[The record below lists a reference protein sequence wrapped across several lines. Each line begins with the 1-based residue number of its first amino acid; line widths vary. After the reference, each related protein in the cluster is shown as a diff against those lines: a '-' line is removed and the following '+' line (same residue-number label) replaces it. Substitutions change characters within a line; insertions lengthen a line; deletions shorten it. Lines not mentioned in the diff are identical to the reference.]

1 MKFEYLWII
10 NLLWAVP
17 ALFFV
22 YVVARRKLEKA
33 LILFADSNL
42 LPRLTALESRFRQ
55 SVRAVIV
62 LIAFTFMIIALAGPR
77 WGEHFEEVSQKGV
90 DIIICMDVS
99 LSMMVEDIKPNRLE
113 RAKREIVD
121 LINVNQ
127 GDRLGLVAF
136 AGQAFLQCPL
146 TLDYSALDMFL
157 RQLSPDLIPVPG
169 TDLGKAIDLSIE
181 SFDEN
186 SETDRVIVMIT
197 DGEDN
202 EKKGLEAAEKA
213 LDENIRIFIFGMG
226 DPAGGPVPAGDSGGF
241 EKDESGN
248 LILSKLDEQSL
259 IDIAQLT
266 GGDYVR
272 STDGDFDLDRLYFD
286 GIRRK
291 TDVSVLKTGKIKIYE
306 PRFYIFVILALA
318 LLILESILHAKYI
331 YQKV

>member
-22 YVVARRKLEKA
+22 YIIARRRREHSLK
-33 LILFADSNL
+33 LFADSEL
-42 LPRLTALESRFRQ
+42 LPRLTSLESRFRQ
-55 SVRAVIV
+55 GVRSIIV
-62 LIAFTFMIIALAGPR
+62 LIAITFMILALAGPR

-157 RQLSPDLIPVPG
+157 RQLAPDLIPVTG
-169 TDLGKAIDLSIE
+169 TDLGKAIELSID
-181 SFDEN
+181 SFDKE
-186 SETDRVIVMIT
+186 SETDKVIVMIT

-202 EKKGLEAAEKA
+202 EKKGLEAAELA
-213 LDENIRIFIFGMG
+213 LDEDIRIFIFGMG
-226 DPAGGPVPAGDSGGF
+226 DPAGGPVPAGESGGF

-259 IDIAQLT
+259 IDIAQIT

-272 STDGDFDLDRLYFD
+272 STDGDFDLDKLYFD

-291 TDVSVLKTGKIKIYE
+291 TEVSVLKTGKVKVYE
-306 PRFYIFVILALA
+306 PRFYIFAALALA
-318 LLILESILHAKYI
+318 LLLLESILNAKHVYNS
-331 YQKV
+331 V

>member
-10 NLLWAVP
+10 NLLWALP

-22 YVVARRKLEKA
+22 YIVARRRREHTLK
-33 LILFADSNL
+33 LFADNAL
-42 LPRLTALESRFRQ
+42 LPRLTSLESRFRQ
-55 SVRAVIV
+55 SVRAIIV
-62 LIAFTFMIIALAGPR
+62 LTAIAFMILALAGPR

-90 DIIICMDVS
+90 DIIICIDVS

-113 RAKREIVD
+113 RAKREIID

-146 TLDYSALDMFL
+146 TLDYKALDMFL
-157 RQLSPDLIPVPG
+157 RQLQPDLIPVSG
-169 TDLGKAIDLSIE
+169 TDLEKAIDISIE
-181 SFDEN
+181 SFDKE
-186 SETDRVIVMIT
+186 SETDRVVVMIT

-202 EKKGLEAAEKA
+202 EKKGLEAAERA
-213 LDENIRIFIFGMG
+213 RDEDIRIFVFGMG
-226 DPAGGPVPAGDSGGF
+226 DPAGGPVPASESGGF

-259 IDIAQLT
+259 MDIAHIT

-291 TDVSVLKTGKIKIYE
+291 TDVSILKTGKVKVYE
-306 PRFYIFVILALA
+306 PRFYIFAALALA
-318 LLILESILHAKYI
+318 ILLLESILHAKNVYRTT
-331 YQKV
+331 

>member
-22 YVVARRKLEKA
+22 YIIARRRLEHSLKV
-33 LILFADSNL
+33 FADSEL
-42 LPRLTALESRFRQ
+42 LPRLTVLESHFRQ
-55 SVRAVIV
+55 SVRAIIV
-62 LIAFTFMIIALAGPR
+62 LAAVTFMILALAGPR

-90 DIIICMDVS
+90 DVIICMDVS

-157 RQLSPDLIPVPG
+157 RQLSPDLIPVTG
-169 TDLGKAIDLSIE
+169 TDLGRAIELSIN
-181 SFDEN
+181 SFDQE
-186 SETDRVIVMIT
+186 SETDRVLVMIT

-213 LDENIRIFIFGMG
+213 RDENIRIFVFGMG
-226 DPAGGPVPAGDSGGF
+226 DPAGGPVPAGEAGGF
-241 EKDESGN
+241 EKDDSGN

-259 IDIAQLT
+259 IDIAQIT

-291 TDVSVLKTGKIKIYE
+291 TDVSVLKTGKIKVYE
-306 PRFYIFVILALA
+306 PRFYIFAALALA
-318 LLILESILHAKYI
+318 LLLLESILHAKHI
-331 YQKV
+331 YRKV

>member
-1 MKFEYLWII
+1 MKFEYLWIM

-22 YVVARRKLEKA
+22 YIIARRRREHSLK
-33 LILFADSNL
+33 LFADSEL
-42 LPRLTALESRFRQ
+42 LPRLTSLESRFRQ
-55 SVRAVIV
+55 GVRAVIV
-62 LIAFTFMIIALAGPR
+62 LIAVSFMILALAGPR

-121 LINVNQ
+121 LINVTQ

-157 RQLSPDLIPVPG
+157 KQLAPDLIPVTG
-169 TDLGKAIDLSIE
+169 TDLGKAIELSID
-181 SFDEN
+181 SFDKE
-186 SETDRVIVMIT
+186 SETDRVLVMIT

-213 LDENIRIFIFGMG
+213 RDEDIRIFVFGMG
-226 DPAGGPVPAGDSGGF
+226 DPAGGPVPAGEAGGF

-259 IDIAQLT
+259 VDIAQIT

-291 TDVSVLKTGKIKIYE
+291 TDVSILKTGKVKVYE
-306 PRFYIFVILALA
+306 PRFYIFAALALA
-318 LLILESILHAKYI
+318 LLLLESILHAKHVYNT
-331 YQKV
+331 V